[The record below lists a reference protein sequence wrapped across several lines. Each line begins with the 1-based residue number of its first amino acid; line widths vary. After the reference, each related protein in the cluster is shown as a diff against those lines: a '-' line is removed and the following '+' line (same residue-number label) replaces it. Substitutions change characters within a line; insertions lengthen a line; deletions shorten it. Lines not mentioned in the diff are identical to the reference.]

1 MAPILHSRFA
11 NSEYIS
17 FAQLGYTSAMID
29 TIYGGDERAR
39 CVERFEV
46 TSLTGWYLYDPSFI
60 DLHHAL

>member
-1 MAPILHSRFA
+1 
-11 NSEYIS
+11 
-17 FAQLGYTSAMID
+17 MID